1 MALRV
6 VQAHARVL
14 AIKFLCGIRLPRA
27 RVRVQEKSL
36 CESRAGE
43 NNSAIDRRAATR
55 VAWIA
60 VGARQRL
67 VSCLWRVS
75 TANAEWFGTIFPI
88 PSGVLPPLII
98 GEREIDMFVKGGA
111 LYEQLGLFRQ
121 MKCGSAEI
129 WAPGRRR
136 RAEFFVLGALHRADL
151 HPYEI
156 KRRLNNAL
164 VQCYTDVDVG
174 TLYYAVRQLAR
185 SGDIVSRCSEK
196 VTRGGERTVYR
207 ITPKGK
213 KRFQELLLERFREEG
228 SVAQTIYPTLLFL
241 HLAPLP
247 TVAKLLRQRLQEI
260 ESDLAKVHAMKDQLG
275 PVLGTG
281 SLYLLDHLIEIRQL
295 DRRWL
300 RRLLTDV
307 EAGKVRDLKP
317 TAIKR
322 LAQWAARAKWRR

>member
-1 MALRV
+1 
-6 VQAHARVL
+6 
-14 AIKFLCGIRLPRA
+14 
-27 RVRVQEKSL
+27 
-36 CESRAGE
+36 
-43 NNSAIDRRAATR
+43 
-55 VAWIA
+55 
-60 VGARQRL
+60 
-67 VSCLWRVS
+67 
-75 TANAEWFGTIFPI
+75 
-88 PSGVLPPLII
+88 
-98 GEREIDMFVKGGA
+98 
-111 LYEQLGLFRQ
+111 
-121 MKCGSAEI
+121 MK
-129 WAPGRRR
+129 
-136 RAEFFVLGALHRADL
+136 AEFFVLGALHRADL

-322 LAQWAARAKWRR
+322 LAQWAARAK